1 MITTFID
8 ILNETCLNIFQAPF
22 AGLNANTQTH
32 IKNTVNTAARDLCNL
47 HKDWLFLNRVK
58 SIQAWTPDTDANIA
72 INTGTHAPTSKYN
85 LPAVG
90 VGNAVYVGQSK
101 TNTNDFPLQINSI
114 RAYLGFVGLPP
125 TPTNGSIL
133 VCPDKN
139 GNPDISNPYGTSD
152 IISLYYASNPSA
164 TLMGAGL
171 NNTFIFSVP
180 TAVPKN
186 CTYWIVFKVK
196 NPLVAPANGSASLT
210 ISRVSETIDSKT
222 LNPLT
227 SSTWNINTGIG
238 INFTLNIYNAAYTNV
253 LSIGTDIQEVF
264 GFYDNTLRQNRTN
277 ALIEIP
283 EKMDSERMNDDT
295 YEVIRNIDGTWTVN
309 FHSVAITP
317 LSWLMEYKIIPVDMV
332 ADTDTPAI
340 PKEFRGL
347 IVTKSILKLR
357 AEGRGLNSP
366 DNLQLIAGDYTR
378 ELTNMEMLYRP
389 DDMQIE
395 PDINAQG
402 FTPRGLI
409 GARDRRIGRI
419 LGRRHG

>member
-1 MITTFID
+1 MITKFID

-58 SIQAWTPDTDANIA
+58 SIQAWTPDTDAIHNI
-72 INTGTHAPTSKYN
+72 ITGTVSASKYTSPVVN
-85 LPAVG
+85 A
-90 VGNAVYVGQSK
+90 GNVIYMGLSQS
-101 TNTNDFPLQINSI
+101 NINDFPIQINSAAI
-114 RAYLGFVGLPP
+114 TISRSGVNAIQGIANV
-125 TPTNGSIL
+125 II
-133 VCPDKN
+133 CPDKN
-139 GNPDISNPYGTSD
+139 GAPDINNYYGISENVTLTSTTM
-152 IISLYYASNPSA
+152 IP
-164 TLMGAGL
+164 T
-171 NNTFIFSVP
+171 NTVFTFSTP
-180 TAVPKN
+180 TAIPKN
-186 CTYWIVFKVK
+186 CVYWIVVKFKAIATSYIV
-196 NPLVAPANGSASLT
+196 LAET
-210 ISRVSETIDSKT
+210 SEALNSQT
-222 LNPLT
+222 LNPAV
-227 SSTWNINTGIG
+227 SNAWIVNTGIG
-238 INFTLNIYNAAYTNV
+238 FRFILNTYYANYTNV